1 MGILHLLGLKKS
13 FHGIFQGTPESEA
26 IEILRANSHEFRII
40 IAFLENTESVINLK
54 TLTDDENNRI
64 EKSKKTHLLHAMNA
78 LQMQIKNQKYN
89 ECILM
94 SIDAIQTLLL
104 RH

>member
-26 IEILRANSHEFRII
+26 IEILRANSHEFGII

-54 TLTDDENNRI
+54 
-64 EKSKKTHLLHAMNA
+64 H
-78 LQMQIKNQKYN
+78 
-89 ECILM
+89 
-94 SIDAIQTLLL
+94 
-104 RH
+104 